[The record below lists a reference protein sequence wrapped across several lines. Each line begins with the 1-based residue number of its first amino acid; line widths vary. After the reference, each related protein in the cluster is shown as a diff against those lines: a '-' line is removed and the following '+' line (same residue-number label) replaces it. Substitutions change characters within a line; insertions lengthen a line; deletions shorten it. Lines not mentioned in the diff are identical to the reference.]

1 MFHVFHSNRQKR
13 NPDKR
18 QRQESMKMKRE
29 SNDGDGPQDQKRNRR
44 NEETV
49 RILIPSSI
57 AGAVIGKGGQHIQKM
72 RTQYKA
78 TVSVDDS
85 QGPERTIQ
93 ISADIES
100 TLEIITEMLKYF
112 EERDEEFDVR
122 LLIHQS
128 LAGCVIGKGGQK
140 IKEIRDRI
148 GCRFLKVFSNVAPQ
162 STDRVVQTVGKQ
174 SQVID
179 AVREVIT
186 LTRDTPIKGPI
197 HNYDPMNFDRVYAD
211 EYGGYGTGTGSTR
224 PSQRGNQRGG
234 GNNGAGG
241 GGGGGG
247 GFGGGNNGGGG
258 GGGRGNDRFGGNRG
272 GGGNG
277 GGGGGLGGGL
287 GGGAAGIGGGGPRD
301 NPFINPWANGG
312 AGDNDG
318 FNVGNNGGGFGGNNF
333 GNNFGGGGNFGGNNG
348 FGNGPN
354 DFGGGNQSVN
364 SSNLPSLGNFGQ
376 NQGNNNNNGGNPG
389 FGAGGGGNNQLG
401 NGLGAGFNAGGN
413 NSLGNGL
420 GVVNNGGGVGGL
432 GGANNGAGGFGAGGG
447 VGGNAGANNGSNVAS
462 NIPQGHDPNNSTQ
475 VTIPKDLAG
484 AIIGKGGGRIRRIR
498 NESSAYITIDEPLPG
513 SNDRIITI
521 SGTPKQIQMAQYLL
535 QQSVHENGRR
545 NI

>member
-1 MFHVFHSNRQKR
+1 
-13 NPDKR
+13 
-18 QRQESMKMKRE
+18 MKRE
-29 SNDGDGPQDQKRNRR
+29 MNDAGEGPQDQKRNRR

-112 EERDEEFDVR
+112 EERDEDFDVR

-186 LTRDTPIKGPI
+186 LTRDTPIKGAI

-211 EYGGYGTGTGSTR
+211 EYGGYGTGSGSTR
-224 PSQRGNQRGG
+224 PSQRGNNR
-234 GNNGAGG
+234 
-241 GGGGGG
+241 
-247 GFGGGNNGGGG
+247 NGGGG
-258 GGGRGNDRFGGNRG
+258 AGGAAGGAA
-272 GGGNG
+272 GGNG
-277 GGGGGLGGGL
+277 GGGFSAGGARGNAGGGR
-287 GGGAAGIGGGGPRD
+287 GGTDRFGGAAGGAAAGAGMGQRD

-312 AGDNDG
+312 GGDVDG
-318 FNVGNNGGGFGGNNF
+318 FGNSGGGAGGF
-333 GNNFGGGGNFGGNNG
+333 AGNSFGGGAGGPFGGGTFGNNG
-348 FGNGPN
+348 FGGGPS
-354 DFGGGNQSVN
+354 DFGGNSGNFGQTQGTN
-364 SSNLPSLGNFGQ
+364 SLPSLGSFTQNQGGTSSLPSLSSFGQ
-376 NQGNNNNNGGNPG
+376 NPG
-389 FGAGGGGNNQLG
+389 GAGGLG
-401 NGLGAGFNAGGN
+401 NGLSGG
-413 NSLGNGL
+413 SA
-420 GVVNNGGGVGGL
+420 NNGGVGAL
-432 GGANNGAGGFGAGGG
+432 GGANGAGGFNA
-447 VGGNAGANNGSNVAS
+447 VGGANGGPNGSPNAATNV
-462 NIPQGHDPNNSTQ
+462 PQGHDPNNSTQ
-475 VTIPKDLAG
+475 VTIPKELAG

-498 NESSAYITIDEPLPG
+498 NESSAYITIDEPLPN

-535 QQSVHENGRR
+535 QQRLVSQSD
-545 NI
+545 